1 MENQITLF
9 VLSRKRG
16 QLFQTSRAL
25 KASANTADAN
35 IER

>member
-1 MENQITLF
+1 LF

-35 IER
+35 TADANIER